1 MTRAPRPIRAA
12 VVGLGYWGPNLVRNL
27 HELPGAEVA
36 AVCDARP
43 DRLASITDRYP
54 AIRGVQDLDAILE
67 DRDIDAVVLATPV
80 STHYE
85 LADRALHAGK
95 HVFVEKPLAAS
106 GTEAAALLETAAQR
120 GLVLMPGHTFLYS
133 PPVDTIRAL
142 IESGELGDIYFA
154 SSSRVNLGL
163 HQADVSVVWDLGPH
177 DFSILRYWLGET
189 PARVSAMSRGC
200 ILPNVPDVTFVNME
214 YPSGA
219 VAHVELS
226 WLAPSKL
233 RRTTVVGSRKMAVYD
248 DTSNEPVRLFDSGV
262 MVPDPETFGEYRLTY
277 RTGDIV
283 SPHVS
288 AAEPL
293 SVEMADFCEAIR
305 SGSTPRSSAELGVEV
320 VRIIEAVD
328 DSLAAGGAPVV
339 LEPALPAVA

>member
-43 DRLASITDRYP
+43 DRLASIRDRYP
-54 AIRGVQDLDAILE
+54 AIRGVQDLDAVLE

-80 STHYE
+80 STHYQ

-142 IESGELGDIYFA
+142 IESGELGDIYFV

-283 SPHVS
+283 SPHVA

-293 SVEMADFCEAIR
+293 SLEMADFCEAIR